1 MGFRK
6 GSCVGVDGFRHGNV
20 RFNGFKSQN
29 LFKNTGPNWRS
40 LGLSAI
46 NFAVILKEIVI
57 CFD

>member
-6 GSCVGVDGFRHGNV
+6 EPCVGVDGFRHGNV
-20 RFNGFKSQN
+20 RFHGLKGQN
-29 LFKNTGPNWRS
+29 LFKNIGQNWRS
-40 LGLSAI
+40 PGLSAI